1 MKIVLTEAQME
12 KLIDEQLTKPK
23 ETEDFSE
30 YIKKFNTIK
39 LNNKSFTPDDFL
51 SKINNSPIQLNLFH
65 IQTDGYNI
73 GTGALSAKGKIG
85 NLNLILSVKPV
96 GDFKTG
102 LVTITKTI

>member
-1 MKIVLTEAQME
+1 MKIVLTESQMR

-30 YIKKFNTIK
+30 YIKKFETIK

-51 SKINNSPIQLNLFH
+51 SKLNNSPIKLNFFRF
-65 IQTDGYNI
+65 QTNGYDI
-73 GTGALSAKGKIG
+73 GSGSLSIDGKINNV
-85 NLNLILSVKPV
+85 NLRLDVKPV

-102 LVTITKTI
+102 MVTITKTL